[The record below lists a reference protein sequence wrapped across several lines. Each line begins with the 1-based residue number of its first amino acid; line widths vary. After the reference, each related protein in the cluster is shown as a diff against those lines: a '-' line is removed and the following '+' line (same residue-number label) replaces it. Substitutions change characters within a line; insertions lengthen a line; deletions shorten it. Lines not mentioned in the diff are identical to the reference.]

1 MPCSDIIVIVMAAGQ
16 SSRFGSDKRIAQL
29 NSGKTLLNATLLA
42 IKKHFSNIS
51 IVIKP
56 EDNLESFELSAE
68 SSTIVSSRSHLGLG
82 YSISDAFRQLCNDE
96 NTHHYRAAAIW
107 LADLPWVSQETCCK
121 LTEKATPECI
131 VKPLYQGKPGH
142 PVVFGRIFWQALAHL
157 ENVNGANTV
166 IKKHS
171 NRVIHVSLDDPGV
184 CTDVDYPDDLT
195 ESLKKHKRYIN
206 ATYQPNKNYIKSQK
220 KY

>member
-16 SSRFGSDKRIAQL
+16 SSRFCSDKRIAQL
-29 NSGKTLLNATLLA
+29 NSGKTLLNTTLSV
-42 IKKHFSNIS
+42 IQKHFPNIS

-56 EDNLESFELSAE
+56 EDNLESLELSE
-68 SSTIVSSRSHLGLG
+68 KFSTIVSSRSHLGLG
-82 YSISDAFRQLCNDE
+82 YSISDAFRQLCSDE
-96 NTHHYRAAAIW
+96 NTQHYRAAAIW

-131 VKPLYQGKPGH
+131 VKPSHQGRTGH
-142 PVVFGRIFWQALAHL
+142 PVVFGRNFWKELAHL
-157 ENVNGANTV
+157 ENTNGANTV

-184 CTDVDYPDDLT
+184 FTDVDYPNDLT
-195 ESLKKHKRYIN
+195 RSLKNTKD
-206 ATYQPNKNYIKSQK
+206 T
-220 KY
+220 

>member
-29 NSGKTLLNATLLA
+29 NSGKTLLNTTLSA
-42 IKKHFSNIS
+42 IQKHFSNIS

-56 EDNLESFELSAE
+56 EDNLESLELSAQF
-68 SSTIVSSRSHLGLG
+68 STIISSRSHLGLG
-82 YSISDAFRQLCNDE
+82 YSISDAFRQLCSDE
-96 NTHHYRAAAIW
+96 NTQHYRAAAIW

-131 VKPLYQGKPGH
+131 VKPSHQGKTGH
-142 PVVFGRIFWQALAHL
+142 PVVFGRNFWKELAHL
-157 ENVNGANTV
+157 ENTNGANTV

-184 CTDVDYPDDLT
+184 FIDVDYPNDLT
-195 ESLKKHKRYIN
+195 RSLKNTKD
-206 ATYQPNKNYIKSQK
+206 T
-220 KY
+220 